1 MVKQYAFIVVLT
13 LAVAVTALTAG
24 FTNAL
29 HTQRA
34 IQQAA
39 MADTTSIPKWL
50 YCIDKEGVVLIVYPS
65 TNAQLLNAKR
75 WISSSLMYR
84 MTHKEYLAYIAAH
97 WLQDGEQSF
106 QLQDLANLSRCWSVK
121 NDNPTTE
128 VDPEP
133 SELPTVWV
141 TLAGKKFHKKGC
153 YYARNG
159 FEIDLVTA
167 LSGSKEPCQM
177 CWKQKE

>member
-1 MVKQYAFIVVLT
+1 MVKQYAFIFVLT
-13 LAVAVTALTAG
+13 LAVAVTALTTG
-24 FTNAL
+24 FTKAL
-29 HTQRA
+29 HTQ
-34 IQQAA
+34 QVLNQAA
-39 MADTTSIPKWL
+39 MTDTTSIPKWL

-65 TNAQLLNAKR
+65 TNAQLVNAKR
-75 WISSSLMYR
+75 WTSTSSMYR
-84 MTHKEYLAYIAAH
+84 MTHREYLAYIAAH

-128 VDPEP
+128 NDQEP

-141 TLAGKKFHKKGC
+141 TLAGMKFHKKGC
-153 YYARNG
+153 YYVKNG

-167 LSGSKEPCQM
+167 LSSGKEACRI
-177 CWKQKE
+177 CWKEKE

>member
-1 MVKQYAFIVVLT
+1 MVKHYAFIFVLT

-29 HTQRA
+29 HTQQV
-34 IQQAA
+34 INQAV
-39 MADTTSIPKWL
+39 MAETTSIPKWL

-65 TNAQLLNAKR
+65 TKAQVVNAKR
-75 WISSSLMYR
+75 WVSSSLMSR
-84 MTHKEYLAYIAAH
+84 MTHREYLAYIAAH
-97 WLQDGEQSF
+97 WLQAGEQSF
-106 QLQDLANLSRCWSVK
+106 QLHDLANLSRFWSVK
-121 NDNPTTE
+121 NHDPTTE

-133 SELPTVWV
+133 SEMPTVWV

-159 FEIDLVTA
+159 FEIDLITA
-167 LSGSKEPCQM
+167 LSSGREPCQM